1 MYELIIHGSPY
12 FKIEQIKADYYLTS
26 LTSFVILPG
35 HTKLDSKIEINFD
48 HTFLCLIQLERPQLE
63 HGLLLQA
70 IDFPNGILNIDLVNL
85 KNTPFFVE
93 ANTKI
98 AKINFTQKQFLDCY
112 FVFKNNDI
120 NQQ

>member
-35 HTKLDSKIEINFD
+35 HTKLDSKIEIKFD
-48 HTFLCLIQLERPQLE
+48 EKFLCLIQLERPQLE

-85 KNTPFFVE
+85 KNTHFFVE

>member
-35 HTKLDSKIEINFD
+35 HTKLDSKIEIHFD
-48 HTFLCLIQLERPQLE
+48 EKFLCLIQLERPQLE

>member
-1 MYELIIHGSPY
+1 MYELIIQGSPY
-12 FKIEQIKADYYLTS
+12 FKIEQIKADYYLIS

-48 HTFLCLIQLERPQLE
+48 ERFLCLIQLERPQLE

-93 ANTKI
+93 ANTKL

-112 FVFKNNDI
+112 FIYKNNDI
-120 NQQ
+120 NQR